1 MPACVVA
8 VVRSSRSSTC
18 HYASTADSKPP
29 LCRLASYV
37 DATITRLWREKA
49 AALFE
54 ASAALRIL
62 DCSWRRLVQLKLST
76 HFLDLCCLLFQLVRQ
91 FFNSLILLLHSPV
104 RFESFRKGFLVVRTS
119 LSLAG
124 YPRKEVQVELPGR
137 RVNNLARM
145 GV

>member
-8 VVRSSRSSTC
+8 VVRSSRSSTWPLRE
-18 HYASTADSKPP
+18 HGRQQTTSLQAS
-29 LCRLASYV
+29 SYV

-91 FFNSLILLLHSPV
+91 FFNSLILLLHSSV
-104 RFESFRKGFLVVRTS
+104 LFESFRKGFLVVRTS